1 MFIINWCRIGE
12 NRPAGVDARF
22 PAAAHL
28 WHARLRPWRL
38 EMKGSKV
45 WRGRRRSWFHG
56 ILAGD
61 EHGFMGGIMMDYGP
75 MAWRRWF
82 FYAFKS
88 YELRRRDETPW
99 PTGGLKWGCPLCS
112 NKGMV
117 IWRDDGGISWGSYY
131 WHLLKLDLWIHSK
144 LLIGLWFFMGVF
156 CWMTKTCR
164 FQTSKHGHR
173 WPSDWRRSTWWFS
186 STFDGCFSSTLQG
199 FPTFFF
205 DQQKLTSFCWPRGN
219 PGQDNGW
226 CFCMFFCD
234 PKSSIRIL
242 CVSNKGCPS
251 VVARAQND
259 WPHRIANSTSARIF
273 NMLLSCDLLD
283 HNIRSLSLFIY
294 IYDYV

>member
-112 NKGMV
+112 NKSMV

-131 WHLLKLDLWIHSK
+131 WHLLKLDFWIHSK

-199 FPTFFF
+199 FPTFF
-205 DQQKLTSFCWPRGN
+205 LTSQF
-219 PGQDNGW
+219 
-226 CFCMFFCD
+226 
-234 PKSSIRIL
+234 
-242 CVSNKGCPS
+242 
-251 VVARAQND
+251 
-259 WPHRIANSTSARIF
+259 
-273 NMLLSCDLLD
+273 LLA
-283 HNIRSLSLFIY
+283 
-294 IYDYV
+294 

>member
-22 PAAAHL
+22 LAAAHL

-45 WRGRRRSWFHG
+45 WRGRSRSWFHG

-199 FPTFFF
+199 FPTFF
-205 DQQKLTSFCWPRGN
+205 LTNRNWQVSVGLGETPARTMDDVSACFSVIQSLRFEFSVFQTRAVRRLWRGLKMIDLTGSQIPLL
-219 PGQDNGW
+219 PGSSTC
-226 CFCMFFCD
+226 CFH
-234 PKSSIRIL
+234 
-242 CVSNKGCPS
+242 V
-251 VVARAQND
+251 
-259 WPHRIANSTSARIF
+259 
-273 NMLLSCDLLD
+273 
-283 HNIRSLSLFIY
+283 IY
-294 IYDYV
+294 